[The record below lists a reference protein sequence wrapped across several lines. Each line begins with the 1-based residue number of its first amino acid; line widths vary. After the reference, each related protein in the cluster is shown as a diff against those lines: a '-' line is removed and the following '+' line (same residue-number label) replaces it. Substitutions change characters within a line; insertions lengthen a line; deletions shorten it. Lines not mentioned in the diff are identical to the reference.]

1 MTEIEKELR
10 KLLDNMTEIQW
21 RGLRR
26 AKRGDAQITEL
37 LMLVGRQKGWVH
49 DGV

>member
-1 MTEIEKELR
+1 MNETEKELR

-21 RGLRR
+21 RVLRR
-26 AKRGDAQITEL
+26 AKRGDAQIMAL
-37 LMLVGRQKGWVH
+37 LMLVGRQRGWVH